1 MTICKDCGRTINET
15 YIFCPWCGKSKV
27 ERVASMNEKESLIE
41 SIKKKRYEEQTKKIV
56 ELGQKLEELEH
67 DLSIL
72 VLSAEMHK

>member
-1 MTICKDCGRTINET
+1 MTICRDCGRTINET
-15 YIFCPWCGKSKV
+15 YIFCPWCGKSRT
-27 ERVASMNEKESLIE
+27 ERVSNLSETELLVE

>member
-27 ERVASMNEKESLIE
+27 ERVSSMNEKESLIE
-41 SIKKKRYEEQTKKIV
+41 SIKKKRYEEQTKKIM
-56 ELGQKLEELEH
+56 QLEEQLETLEKE
-67 DLSIL
+67 LSIL

>member
-27 ERVASMNEKESLIE
+27 ERISSMNEKESLIE
-41 SIKKKRYEEQTKKIV
+41 SIKKKRYEEQTKKIM
-56 ELGQKLEELEH
+56 QLEEQLETLEKE
-67 DLSIL
+67 LSIL